1 MLSPIDPA
9 CIGFPDEETMSEDQ
23 GLVEN
28 HEYTDLRGFWTLDD
42 WSRLVQEEQELL
54 DLIESGQNPD
64 DDELFN
70 RFCDY
75 DFYRMSIDPGV
86 ATTVAALVIL
96 GACPVSACSGGQ
108 GHYETHPLVYFW
120 ASKEQFDLIQQA
132 AEDAGVE
139 LSGVEH
145 PGLLLWTEIDLDLM
159 RSFAKNLVSIMESTQ
174 KGASSC
180 LPPA

>member
-1 MLSPIDPA
+1 MTLPIDPA
-9 CIGFPDEETMSEDQ
+9 SIGFPDEETMSEDQ

-42 WSRLVQEEQELL
+42 WPRLVQEEQELL
-54 DLIESGQNPD
+54 DLIESGQNVD
-64 DDELFN
+64 DDDLFD

-96 GACPVSACSGGQ
+96 GACPVSACSGGT

-120 ASKEQFDLIQQA
+120 ASEEQTKLISEVA
-132 AEDAGVE
+132 KTSEVT
-139 LSGVEH
+139 LSGVSK
-145 PGLLLWTEIDLDLM
+145 PGLLLWTELDLDLM
-159 RSFAKNLVSIMESTQ
+159 RSFAKNLVSIVESTR
-174 KGASSC
+174 KGA
-180 LPPA
+180 